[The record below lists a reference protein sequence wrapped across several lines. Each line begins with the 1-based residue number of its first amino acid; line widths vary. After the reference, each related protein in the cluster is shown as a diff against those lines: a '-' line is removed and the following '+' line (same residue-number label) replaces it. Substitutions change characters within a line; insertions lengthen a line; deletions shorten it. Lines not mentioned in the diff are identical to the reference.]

1 MYTNRHL
8 LNKHIEPLSL
18 SSRHENGGPLAI
30 DSPASSSVLSSV
42 VSHPISMKPLDSMRA
57 K

>member
-30 DSPASSSVLSSV
+30 DSPASSVLSSV
-42 VSHPISMKPLDSMRA
+42 VPHPISMKPLDSMRA